1 MIQRY
6 KGISA
11 GVVALIIITGM
22 LINRDSDGLF
32 PSSNTPVGSYGRPDT
47 EIDIDKILDR
57 MSIRDKAA
65 QLMVVWIRG
74 SFQPDDSETL
84 RSLTNLV
91 RTHKIGGFIFASSDV
106 YNQAVL
112 TNRLQSVSE
121 IPLWIS
127 QDMETGAAMRI
138 SGTTRFTSAMGVAA
152 TGNPDYNYQKG
163 RITALESKAIGVH
176 QIFAPVL
183 DVNNNPGNPVIN
195 TRSYS
200 EDPHM
205 VGVYANAFITGA
217 QDHGVMATGKHFPG
231 HGDTSV
237 DSHLSLPIIAHS
249 YERLDTVEL
258 VPFKMAIES
267 GLQSI
272 MTAHVA
278 FPVIGSGRS
287 LPGTLDPVILNGI
300 LRDSLG
306 FKGLIV
312 TDALEMDGV
321 SRHFSAGDAAVMS
334 LLAGADVLL
343 LPNDVH
349 LAINAVVA
357 AVESGNLPVEVL
369 NNAVRKFL
377 TYKKNFGL
385 FEHSQVNIESLPS
398 KINTLEFRLLA
409 DEIARAS
416 ITLLRNNRDIVPIR
430 SAMYPRISIVIV
442 SDDRSGNAGNTFAA
456 TVRQYHPDV
465 RYHVIDERSGSEE
478 IERAIRAAGQSD
490 LILLGTSVFVR
501 TSNDIELTNRQ
512 KQVITRLTNLRKPL
526 VLTTFGN
533 PYIVRDVRNADVHM
547 MAWGAST
554 LQQEAAAHAL
564 FGASEIQGK
573 LPITIP
579 GLYRFGHGLGLP
591 KTILRTDHPAVV
603 SMQADTLDQI
613 DDIMRQGIVERVF
626 PGGVVTVVKDGIITF
641 NRAYGYHDYE
651 NRTRVRNTDV
661 FDLASI
667 TKVMATTLGIMK
679 LVDEGKVR
687 LDDRVSAHLDEFNT
701 PEKRDIT
708 IYQLLTHTSGLPAFR
723 VYVDQIRNRRDL
735 LRAIL
740 NEPLINTPGTEYVY
754 SDLGMIT
761 AAVII
766 ERVSGSS
773 FPAFM
778 DRHFYAPM
786 GMNMTTFHPNRRGSW
801 YTNRIL
807 PTEIDTIYRNKTIRA
822 EVHDERAYY
831 LDGNAGHAGL
841 FSNTTDIAKFTYL
854 LMNKG
859 TYAGKRYLSESVVH
873 EFISRQPPLNRRGI
887 GFDMKTLDGF
897 SSAGT
902 LTSPLTYGHT
912 GFTGTSF
919 WIDPERNTA
928 IIILTN
934 RTYPYRGPASG
945 IARVRSDVADIVMR
959 SIQ

>member
-1 MIQRY
+1 MIQRF
-6 KGISA
+6 KGISF
-11 GVVALIIITGM
+11 GVVALASIIGLLLYLDSSTFFFQGT
-22 LINRDSDGLF
+22 DSDG
-32 PSSNTPVGSYGRPDT
+32 SNTASPQLTDVDT
-47 EIDIDKILDR
+47 LMDQ
-57 MSIRDKAA
+57 MSVREKAA
-65 QLMVVWIRG
+65 QLMIVWIRG
-74 SFQPDDSETL
+74 NFQPDDSETL
-84 RSLTNLV
+84 RSLTGLV
-91 RTHKIGGFIFASSDV
+91 QNHQIGGFIFASSDV

-112 TNRLQSVSE
+112 TNRLQSVSK

-138 SGTTRFTSAMGVAA
+138 NGTTRFTAAMGVAA

-163 RITALESKAIGVH
+163 RITAIESKAVGVH
-176 QIFAPVL
+176 QIYAPVL

-200 EDPHM
+200 EDPHV
-205 VGVYANAFITGA
+205 VGVFAKAFIAGA
-217 QDHGVMATGKHFPG
+217 QEHGVMATGKHFPG

-237 DSHLSLPIIAHS
+237 DSHLALPVIPHS
-249 YERLDTVEL
+249 YERLDTLEL
-258 VPFKMAIES
+258 IPFKMTIEA

-272 MTAHVA
+272 MTAHIA
-278 FPVIGSGRS
+278 FPAVGSDPS
-287 LPGTLDPVILNGI
+287 LPGTLDPAILNGI

-306 FKGLIV
+306 FDGLIV

-321 SRHFSAGDAAVMS
+321 SRHFSAGQAAVLS

-349 LAINAVVA
+349 LAIDAVVE
-357 AVESGNLPVEVL
+357 AVESGVLPVKVL
-369 NNAVRKFL
+369 DNAVRRFL
-377 TYKKNFGL
+377 NYKVNYGL
-385 FEHSQVNIESLPS
+385 FERTKVDIDKLSTQ
-398 KINTLEFRLLA
+398 INTQEFRLLA

-416 ITLLRNNRDIVPIR
+416 ITLLKNNRNIVPIR
-430 SAMYPRISIVIV
+430 AATYPKISIVIL
-442 SDDRSGNAGNTFAA
+442 SDDRTGSSGNTFAA

-465 RYHVIDERSGSEE
+465 RYHVIDARSGSEE
-478 IERAIRAAGQSD
+478 IESAIRSAGQSD
-490 LILLGTSVFVR
+490 LILLGTAVFVR

-512 KQVITRLTNLRKPL
+512 KRIISRLNNLKKPL
-526 VLTTFGN
+526 VHTTFGN
-533 PYIVRDVRNADVHM
+533 PYTVRDVQNADVHM
-547 MAWGAST
+547 MAWGASA

-564 FGASEIQGK
+564 FGASQISGK

-579 GLYRFGHGLGLP
+579 GLYKYGHGINLP
-591 KTILRTDHPAVV
+591 HSVLRSDHPAVV
-603 SMQADTLDQI
+603 SMVADTLYQI
-613 DDIMRQGIVERVF
+613 DEIMRRAIANRVF
-626 PGGVVTVVKDGIITF
+626 PGGVVAVVKDDVIAF

-651 NRTRVRNTDV
+651 NKTRVRSSDV

-679 LVDEGKVR
+679 LIDDGKIK
-687 LDDRVSAHLDEFNT
+687 LEDKVSAHLNEFDT

-723 VYVDQIRNRRDL
+723 VYVDQIKNRRDL
-735 LRAIL
+735 LKAIL
-740 NEPLINTPGTEYVY
+740 TEPLINPPGVEYVY
-754 SDLGMIT
+754 SDLGLIT

-766 ERVSGSS
+766 ERISGMN

-778 DRHFYAPM
+778 DRNFYTPM
-786 GMNMTTFHPNRRGSW
+786 GMNMTTFNPKRRGTW

-807 PTEIDTIYRNKTIRA
+807 PTEIDTVYRNKVIRA

-841 FSNTTDIAKFTYL
+841 FSNTADIAKFVAL

-859 TYAGKRYLSESVVH
+859 TYAGRRYISESVVSD
-873 EFISRQPPLNRRGI
+873 FIRRQAPHNRRGI
-887 GFDMKTLDGF
+887 GFDMKTMDGF
-897 SSAGT
+897 SSAGS
-902 LTSPLTYGHT
+902 LSSLSTYGHT

-934 RTYPYRGPASG
+934 RTYPYRGSATG
-945 IARVRSDVADIVMR
+945 IAQVRSNIADVVIR
-959 SIQ
+959 SIN